1 MSQPRS
7 LPQLATRVGVAAAVA
22 LSSTTLWAVS
32 STDSRAAVGEQAPDC
47 YAEDAVLTVE
57 EQRIGQPLVEGGESA
72 AAQFLRAAGFEEAVA
87 QFATDLCA
95 APDLAAAEDSPC
107 GPARRCG
114 SWPWRGPRASGTSAR
129 STGTTTGRCTGPGCT

>member
-1 MSQPRS
+1 MPQRRS

-22 LSSTTLWAVS
+22 LSSSALWAVS
-32 STDSRAAVGEQAPDC
+32 STDSRAAVGADAPDC

-87 QFATDLCA
+87 
-95 APDLAAAEDSPC
+95 
-107 GPARRCG
+107 
-114 SWPWRGPRASGTSAR
+114 
-129 STGTTTGRCTGPGCT
+129 